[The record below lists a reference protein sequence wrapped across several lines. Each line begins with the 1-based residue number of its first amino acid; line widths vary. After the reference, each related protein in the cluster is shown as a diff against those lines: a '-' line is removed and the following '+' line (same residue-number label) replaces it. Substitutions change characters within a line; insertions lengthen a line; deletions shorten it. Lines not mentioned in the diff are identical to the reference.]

1 MAMLNN
7 QMVYNFSFSHLGNC
21 GTGVDFILATFPWQ
35 LGFLDSHSLTNF
47 SWWNPTWVAALRPFQ
62 STVVFATQKT
72 TKFSRGL
79 RGFWWFSDG
88 FLVLFLPFFE
98 VFVPFPSTLCRWS
111 HHLFRCFAKG
121 SNRQEKDKGPSKAS
135 KESASLAAERRP
147 SRRLEGVFF
156 GVGLAVGVYPLV
168 MTNIAIEHDH
178 RNSGFTHWKWWI
190 FPWFSCW

>member
-88 FLVLFLPFFE
+88 FLV
-98 VFVPFPSTLCRWS
+98 PFPSI
-111 HHLFRCFAKG
+111 FRGFCAFSFHSLPVKSPPFSVFRKGIEPPGEGQRSLQGLQRKRFAGGGTSPEPTTGGCFLRG
-121 SNRQEKDKGPSKAS
+121 
-135 KESASLAAERRP
+135 
-147 SRRLEGVFF
+147 
-156 GVGLAVGVYPLV
+156 
-168 MTNIAIEHDH
+168 
-178 RNSGFTHWKWWI
+178 
-190 FPWFSCW
+190 WFSCWGLPSGND

>member
-1 MAMLNN
+1 MG
-7 QMVYNFSFSHLGNC
+7 LGW
-21 GTGVDFILATFPWQ
+21 ILSLQLFPWQ

-88 FLVLFLPFFE
+88 FLV
-98 VFVPFPSTLCRWS
+98 PFPSIFRGFCAFSFHSLPVKSPPFSVFRKGHRTARRRTKVPPRPPKKALRW
-111 HHLFRCFAKG
+111 
-121 SNRQEKDKGPSKAS
+121 
-135 KESASLAAERRP
+135 RRNVA
-147 SRRLEGVFF
+147 RADDWRVFDF